1 MCDIDLVP
9 KSIPTGAEY
18 GTPQKYLSHPSLV
31 IYFFV
36 TPTHITET
44 GTANRWKLVIANH

>member
-18 GTPQKYLSHPSLV
+18 GTSQKYLSHPSLV

-36 TPTHITET
+36 TPTPITET
-44 GTANRWKLVIANH
+44 RTANRWKLVIANH